1 MKQIIT
7 AIGRFLIGDSSQ
19 FGVDTPQIENVPV
32 GFPRLRPSVKEEA
45 RHLMRAS
52 HVVTCVAMAL
62 LFAACG
68 GGGGGGNATLP
79 VGTTLPPDPVDGTS
93 EPEQQLVVVRYDF
106 DGDDHPDV
114 LTLDRNESPMEIVEA
129 LKGTATG
136 EVVDVTSDWA
146 GQTVD
151 SAISDAV
158 NSHLISTFSVG
169 DKTDVYVT
177 DTLGHDATVTIF
189 D

>member
-1 MKQIIT
+1 M
-7 AIGRFLIGDSSQ
+7 
-19 FGVDTPQIENVPV
+19 
-32 GFPRLRPSVKEEA
+32 
-45 RHLMRAS
+45 MRTS
-52 HVVTCVAMAL
+52 RMVTCVAIAL

-68 GGGGGGNATLP
+68 GGGGGGGSATLP
-79 VGTTLPPDPVDGTS
+79 EGTTLPPDPVDGTPA
-93 EPEQQLVVVRYDF
+93 PEQQLVVVQYDY

-129 LKGTATG
+129 LQGTATG
-136 EVVDVTSDWA
+136 DVVDVTSDWA
-146 GQTVD
+146 GQVVD
-151 SAISDAV
+151 SVISDAV

-169 DKTDVYVT
+169 DKTDIYVT